1 MERSHTTKAALEQE
15 LAQWQQRCAAL
26 EAELAAKDSAM
37 REAQDTLERSAA
49 YNKRVYQDSPV
60 PIVIIDPAIGIVDC
74 NTAAVRIYGFQSRD
88 EVLGRMPLDFSAPT
102 QYDGTDTQTAGEE
115 ITRSIVE
122 HGIANFLWR
131 ARRANG
137 EIFDA

>member
-88 EVLGRMPLDFSAPT
+88 EVLVLLCHKRSRTFTVA
-102 QYDGTDTQTAGEE
+102 QYWQCPKALASSTL
-115 ITRSIVE
+115 
-122 HGIANFLWR
+122 N
-131 ARRANG
+131 
-137 EIFDA
+137 

>member
-60 PIVIIDPAIGIVDC
+60 PIVIIDPATGVVEGVVDL
-74 NTAAVRIYGFQSRD
+74 TGLLPD
-88 EVLGRMPLDFSAPT
+88 EEVTPTTDVLN
-102 QYDGTDTQTAGEE
+102 
-115 ITRSIVE
+115 
-122 HGIANFLWR
+122 GIAYDAAGKRIFVTGKNWSKLF
-131 ARRANG
+131 
-137 EIFDA
+137 EIEIIGK

>member
-49 YNKRVYQDSPV
+49 
-60 PIVIIDPAIGIVDC
+60 
-74 NTAAVRIYGFQSRD
+74 
-88 EVLGRMPLDFSAPT
+88 
-102 QYDGTDTQTAGEE
+102 
-115 ITRSIVE
+115 
-122 HGIANFLWR
+122 
-131 ARRANG
+131 
-137 EIFDA
+137 